1 MKLLFVLVVSVG
13 VSVSGVVLAK
23 EKSRVAPSP
32 VPSPTSSNVFP
43 QSWASRDVAWKGL
56 RIHLEQKFDEDAGVA
71 AKVEIRKG
79 NQLLKSLVLK
89 GLQPVGGIAGLAIPE
104 SQPLEDHFVI
114 SKVGDYD
121 PRIILIDL
129 SGTRVASLPAA
140 ELYLSPNGRNLFA
153 FQQSFESAL
162 PEYAFY
168 DLAQNMLIME
178 AKDTDKV
185 EPYFVS
191 GIGYRLYAKGG
202 RYLAVARPEIAN
214 DPGRARKLAETSMT
228 EINLEMKSLRVLPL
242 EPVVITEAIPMKSLR
257 LDARK

>member
-1 MKLLFVLVVSVG
+1 MKAILLVGFCAAVSL
-13 VSVSGVVLAK
+13 SGFALAT
-23 EKSRVAPSP
+23 EKPRIAPSP
-32 VPSPTSSNVFP
+32 SPSPTSSNVFP

-56 RIHLEQKFDEDAGVA
+56 RIHLEQKFDEDAGVE

-79 NQLLKSLVLK
+79 TQLLKSLALK
-89 GLQPVGGIAGLAIPE
+89 GLQPVGGTAGLALPE
-104 SQPLEDHFVI
+104 KQPLDDHFMI
-114 SKVGDYD
+114 SKEGDYD

-129 SGTRVASLPAA
+129 SGRKVASLPAA

-162 PEYAFY
+162 PEYAVY
-168 DLAQNMLIME
+168 DLAQNLLIME

-202 RYLAVARPEIAN
+202 RYLAVARPEVAN

-242 EPVVITEAIPMKSLR
+242 EPKVIAEAIPMRQLR
-257 LDARK
+257 LDAGK